1 MLKPTVSSQFPPFGG
16 GPVRFKNNHLKLLWA
31 NIKTLCHIGTIY
43 EASSNQV
50 PRHLVVLQ
58 PQLSD
63 NLSHDFNHPNWF
75 QMMLSP

>member
-31 NIKTLCHIGTIY
+31 NIKTLCHIRTIC

-50 PRHLVVLQ
+50 PRHLVVY
-58 PQLSD
+58 
-63 NLSHDFNHPNWF
+63 NLNYLIICHMISITQTGFK
-75 QMMLSP
+75 